1 MVLHAAAAPAGNGGA
16 GAGNQRCQMGFV
28 ESPGGRQGN
37 AFRRTH
43 GERVNWQKTTD
54 EVKDLGLIPMVIEQS
69 GRGERAYDIYSR
81 LLKERVVFLVGPVTE
96 VTANLIVAQ
105 LLFLESENPDKDIFF
120 YINSPG
126 GSVSAGLAV
135 YDTMQF
141 IKPDVST
148 LCVGQAASMGALLL
162 AAGDAG
168 KRFALPNSR
177 VMIHQPMGGFQGQAT
192 DIEIHAK
199 EILYLRQRL
208 NEILAKH
215 TGKTDEVIARDTER
229 DFFMSAEDGVKY
241 GIVDK
246 VLTSRENT

>member
-1 MVLHAAAAPAGNGGA
+1 M
-16 GAGNQRCQMGFV
+16 
-28 ESPGGRQGN
+28 
-37 AFRRTH
+37 
-43 GERVNWQKTTD
+43 NWQKNHP
-54 EVKDLGLIPMVIEQS
+54 EVTDLGLIPMVIEQS

-96 VTANLIVAQ
+96 ITANLIVAQ
-105 LLFLESENPDKDIFF
+105 MLFLESENPDKDIFF

-148 LCVGQAASMGALLL
+148 LCVGQAASMGALLMC
-162 AAGDAG
+162 AGDKG
-168 KRFALPNSR
+168 KRFCLPNSR

-199 EILYLRQRL
+199 EILYLRARL
-208 NEILAKH
+208 NEIMAKH
-215 TGKTDEVIARDTER
+215 TGKPLDVIARDTER
-229 DFFMSAEDGVKY
+229 DFFMGAEDAVKY

-246 VLTSRENT
+246 VLTSRENA

>member
-1 MVLHAAAAPAGNGGA
+1 
-16 GAGNQRCQMGFV
+16 
-28 ESPGGRQGN
+28 
-37 AFRRTH
+37 
-43 GERVNWQKTTD
+43 
-54 EVKDLGLIPMVIEQS
+54 
-69 GRGERAYDIYSR
+69 
-81 LLKERVVFLVGPVTE
+81 

-126 GSVSAGLAV
+126 GSVSAGLAI

-148 LCVGQAASMGALLL
+148 LCVGQAASMGSLLL

-168 KRFALPNSR
+168 KRYALPNSR

-215 TGKTDEVIARDTER
+215 SGKTVEVIARDTER
-229 DFFMSAEDGVKY
+229 DFFMSAEDAVKY